1 MSHQEP
7 TIANIL
13 RLLAAEY
20 DGPVEERRVLER
32 VLERRPSSAK
42 NPFATIRE
50 RLRWDGLTLG
60 WLRLNRRQLVP
71 LRIALQ
77 GLRFRCIPRARDI
90 EAGLLPLAHLQPF
103 AGLRG
108 ADLTLRDADQQPM
121 RLLDPEDDEPGG
133 LSMPSFDLR
142 AWYAR
147 QRFAPGDS
155 IVVTAI
161 SADPLVLQIDRE
173 SGAEFRRG
181 SVAEQ
186 DAELLDAIVEK
197 VARSNVALLP
207 CDEVVLPIFAAAH
220 WRTGYPGS
228 PWQLLVTRD
237 GRLQLVDDIFL
248 TSQRHPSLRLFSS
261 DEVFEPLPV
270 PEPDRQA
277 ADTALLAEIEALQR
291 ELQRAR
297 EQDAAAGIWDG
308 RVQRASAALGS
319 GERYGDGL
327 GGLGGP
333 VDGLDSLESGWPDAD
348 LFGGLDDAL
357 DDEEPE
363 MRAAEARMLALLPPD
378 AVERLRSARPAEA
391 EVIIGAHL
399 NLLLSRDLSLF
410 PKLELN
416 QDDALGPGDLSAD
429 AIADDSWE
437 LSWEDDDDDDWVAE
451 IDDSLEGDDDSEGI
465 YARSGELIMRFHDY
479 LAELGKSSATAR
491 ARSRALR
498 VYAEFLASYY
508 GRTLAEGDYATLDE
522 CLFYYYPRRVLN
534 TSPRQVREICTAIK
548 QFYGFLRERGS
559 VGDDRFAGAL
569 WRRRDQAARVVEIYE
584 RIASDSPSFELLF
597 ERLFRPYTE

>member
-71 LRIALQ
+71 LRIAMQ
-77 GLRFRCIPRARDI
+77 DLRFRCIPRARDI

-108 ADLTLRDADQQPM
+108 ADLTLRDAEQRPM
-121 RLLDPEDDEPGG
+121 SLIEPEDDERGG

-142 AWYAR
+142 GWYAR

-155 IVVTAI
+155 IIVTAI

-173 SGAEFRRG
+173 GGPEFSRAR
-181 SVAEQ
+181 VAEQ
-186 DAELLDAIVEK
+186 DAELLDAIVDK
-197 VARSNVALLP
+197 VVRSNVALLP

-277 ADTALLAEIEALQR
+277 ADTALLAEIEVLQR
-291 ELQRAR
+291 DLQWAR

-319 GERYGDGL
+319 GERYGDGA
-327 GGLGGP
+327 GGLGGA
-333 VDGLDSLESGWPDAD
+333 VDDLDDGWPDAD
-348 LFGGLDDAL
+348 LFGTLDEA
-357 DDEEPE
+357 DDEDEPE
-363 MRAAEARMLALLPPD
+363 MRAAEARMLAVLPPD
-378 AVERLRSARPAEA
+378 AVERLRNARPEEA
-391 EVIIGAHL
+391 EVIIAEHL
-399 NLLLSRDLSLF
+399 NLLLVREPSLF
-410 PKLELN
+410 PRLEL
-416 QDDALGPGDLSAD
+416 DPSGGLGPGDLSAD
-429 AIADDSWE
+429 AIADDNWE
-437 LSWEDDDDDDWVAE
+437 LSWEEDDDDWVAE
-451 IDDSLEGDDDSEGI
+451 IDDDLEGDDDSEGI

-559 VGDDRFAGAL
+559 VGDDRFAAAL

-584 RIASDSPSFELLF
+584 RISSDSPSFELLF

>member
-42 NPFATIRE
+42 NPYATIRE

-60 WLRLNRRQLVP
+60 WLRLNRRQLMP

-77 GLRFRCIPRARDI
+77 GLRFRCLPRARDI

-108 ADLTLRDADQQPM
+108 TDMTLRDTDHTPM
-121 RLLDPEDDEPGG
+121 TLIEPEEDERGG

-142 AWYAR
+142 AWYTR
-147 QRFAPGDS
+147 QHFVPGDS
-155 IVVTAI
+155 IIVTTV
-161 SADPLVLQIDRE
+161 SAEPLVLQIERE
-173 SGAEFRRG
+173 SGADFRPG
-181 SVAEQ
+181 LVSAQ
-186 DAELLDAIVEK
+186 DAELLDAIVER

-261 DEVFEPLPV
+261 DEVFEPLPT

-277 ADTALLAEIEALQR
+277 AETALLAEIESLQR
-291 ELQRAR
+291 ELARAR
-297 EQDAAAGIWDG
+297 DQDAAAGIWDG

-319 GERYGDGL
+319 GDRYGDGIGGI
-327 GGLGGP
+327 GGL
-333 VDGLDSLESGWPDAD
+333 VDELDSGWSETD
-348 LFGGLDDAL
+348 LFGEDDDDVEDMAL
-357 DDEEPE
+357 RD
-363 MRAAEARMLALLPPD
+363 AEARMLSALPPD
-378 AVERLRSARPAEA
+378 VVARLRDARPEEA
-391 EVIIGAHL
+391 EVIIASHL
-399 NLLLSRDLSLF
+399 NLLLVREPSLF
-410 PKLELN
+410 PKLEL
-416 QDDALGPGDLSAD
+416 DPPGAPGDLSAD
-429 AIADDSWE
+429 GISDDTWE
-437 LSWEDDDDDDWVAE
+437 LTWDEEEDDWVAE
-451 IDDSLEGDDDSEGI
+451 IDDELEGDGDMEGVF
-465 YARSGELIMRFHDY
+465 ARSSELISRFHDY

-491 ARSRALR
+491 ARARALR

-522 CLFYYYPRRVLN
+522 CLFFYYPRRVMN

-548 QFYGFLRERGS
+548 QFYSFLKERGS
-559 VGDDRFAGAL
+559 VGDDRFAAAL

-584 RIASDSPSFELLF
+584 RIASDSPNFELLF